1 MDKLI
6 IFVIFIALIVLI
18 MLFKLYSKK
27 TLDMFRTVITYIGSN
42 DDDYLV
48 KEILN
53 DDDDPYLKWI
63 KSGVKKYEGR
73 LKSKIKE
80 WDLYIGKRIKFVDSN
95 DKNNWALVEVI
106 SLPTFAN
113 FGDAYDSLGEQLI
126 PYRTRDEVVD
136 MYYKIFKSNEL
147 INKSGVVAIGFKLI
161 EIS

>member
-6 IFVIFIALIVLI
+6 IFVIFIVLIVLI
-18 MLFKLYSKK
+18 ILLKLYSKK

-42 DDDYLV
+42 DDYLV

-53 DDDDPYLKWI
+53 DTDDPYLEWI

-73 LKSKIKE
+73 LKPKIKE

-126 PYRTRDEVVD
+126 PYRTHDEVVN
-136 MYYKIFKSNEL
+136 MYDKIFKSNEL